1 MKQAASFKDVEAPLM
16 LPGIK
21 WNTAADDYYLIESAQ
36 FIRFDGKQWQAFGEV
51 IGN

>member
-1 MKQAASFKDVEAPLM
+1 MKQMASLKDIEAPMM

-21 WNTAADDYYLIESAQ
+21 WNTSADDFYLIESAQ
-36 FIRFDGKQWQAFGEV
+36 LMRFDGKQWARFGEV